1 MQSSIIMFTHFIS
14 LPPEDQEED
23 RDEKEEGS
31 SATSLPAAPTP
42 IKCPLGSK
50 PCEDNAECVLYN
62 HVCDGEADC
71 KDGSDEEDCLSA
83 CETGNVMV
91 GLCGCELCGCVVSCR

>member
-1 MQSSIIMFTHFIS
+1 MQSSIIVFTHFIS
-14 LPPEDQEED
+14 EDQEED
-23 RDEKEEGS
+23 SDEKEEGT
-31 SATSLPAAPTP
+31 SATALPAASAASPAP

-71 KDGSDEEDCLSA
+71 KDGSDEEECLSA
-83 CETGNVMV
+83 CETGKLVV
-91 GLCGCELCGCVVSCR
+91 GLCGCDRL